1 MRDGERTLIDRAV
14 TMQVIPWVVPA
25 LVLIEFTGEDLDRLT
40 EAITRGDDLSILGE
54 IIARITEAA

>member
-1 MRDGERTLIDRAV
+1 MRDGGRTLIDRAV